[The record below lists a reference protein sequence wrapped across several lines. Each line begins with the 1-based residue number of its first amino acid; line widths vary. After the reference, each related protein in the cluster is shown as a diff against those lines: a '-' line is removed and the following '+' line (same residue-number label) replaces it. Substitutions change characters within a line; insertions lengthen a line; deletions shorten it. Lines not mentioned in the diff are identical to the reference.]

1 MTIGWKQAAL
11 NQSYAWPNGHLSATH
26 YEVNM
31 NKNIHIFGGGTV
43 SYVSSHLALS
53 APAYGSTARKI
64 ADFCRQR
71 FDGKLDIQLELTN
84 MALGGHGPLN
94 TVEDISNRVDQLI
107 ESPLTKII
115 FFSCAI
121 VDYTPSDVSMYTND
135 LEWSWAQLIT
145 KCGKYE
151 SRIDSRKFP
160 EISIDASKSQKII
173 SNIRKERKD
182 IFLVGFK
189 TTCGLTDQEMYLKG
203 LKLCKESSCN
213 LVLVNDVKRRHNMII
228 TPEEAAYC
236 ETGDRE
242 KVLSELV
249 DMAYH
254 RSHLSFTRST
264 VVSGDPVPW
273 SDERVPESLRTV
285 VDYCISSQ
293 AYKPFNRA
301 TVGHFACKLS
311 DTEFLT
317 SIRKSNFNDLDK
329 NGLVYVKTDGPD
341 SVLAYGAKPSV
352 GGQSQRIIFS
362 DHTEADCVVHF
373 HSPLKDAHTDDIPV
387 VSQREVECGSHE
399 CGKNT
404 SNNLK
409 QFGNL
414 KCVMLDNHGPNI
426 VFNRSINPKEVI
438 DFISR
443 NFELSE
449 KTGGY
454 LLET

>member
-1 MTIGWKQAAL
+1 
-11 NQSYAWPNGHLSATH
+11 
-26 YEVNM
+26 M
-31 NKNIHIFGGGTV
+31 NKKIHIFGGGTV
-43 SYVSSHLALS
+43 SYIASHLALS

-64 ADFCRQR
+64 ADICRQR
-71 FDGKLDIQLELTN
+71 FNSKLDIELELTN

-94 TVEDISNRVDQLI
+94 TPEEISSRLDQLI

-121 VDYTPSDVSMYTND
+121 VDYEPHSVYSGTKHDELLTP
-135 LEWSWAQLIT
+135 AI
-145 KCGKYE
+145 GKYAARLN
-151 SRIDSRKFP
+151 SRDNNHIDIHAFTTN
-160 EISIDASKSQKII
+160 KII
-173 SNIRKERKD
+173 SKIRKDRKD

-189 TTCGLTDQEMYLKG
+189 TTCGLSNHEMYLKG

-213 LVLVNDVKRRHNMII
+213 LVLVNDVKRRFNMII

-236 ETGDRE
+236 ETDDRD
-242 KVLSELV
+242 KVLTELV
-249 DMAYH
+249 DMTYH

-264 VVSGDPVPW
+264 VVSGEPVSW
-273 SDERVPESLRTV
+273 QDNRVPDSLRTIV
-285 VDYCISSQ
+285 NHCINSQ
-293 AYKPFNRA
+293 AYKPFNGA

-341 SVLAYGAKPSV
+341 SVLAYGSKPSV

-362 DHTEADCVVHF
+362 DHPESDCVVHF
-373 HSPLKDAHTDDIPV
+373 HSPLKHSNKDDIPV

-426 VFNRSINPKEVI
+426 VFNRDIDPNEVI
-438 DFISR
+438 EFIDN
-443 NFELSE
+443 NFELAN